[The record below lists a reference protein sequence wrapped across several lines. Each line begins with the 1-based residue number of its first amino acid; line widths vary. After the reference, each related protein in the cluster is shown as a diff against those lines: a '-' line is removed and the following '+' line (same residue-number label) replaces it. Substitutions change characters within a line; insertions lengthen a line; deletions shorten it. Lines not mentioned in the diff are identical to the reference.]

1 MSVINATLNQRTS
14 IILNFI
20 AFFIIGLPL
29 ACLYAFHYQMELGG
43 IWFGYAHAQVFLA
56 ISFNIIIARV
66 NWTKLVATIQERS
79 RQEKKQREQTI

>member
-1 MSVINATLNQRTS
+1 
-14 IILNFI
+14 
-20 AFFIIGLPL
+20 
-29 ACLYAFHYQMELGG
+29 MELGG